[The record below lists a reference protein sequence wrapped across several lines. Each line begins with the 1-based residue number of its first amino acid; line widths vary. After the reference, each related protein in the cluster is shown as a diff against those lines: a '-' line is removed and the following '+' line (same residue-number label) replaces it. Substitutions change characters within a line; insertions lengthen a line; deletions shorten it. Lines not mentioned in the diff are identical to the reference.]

1 MLSKDAYAM
10 LETQGI
16 QQGLT
21 GRKLKG
27 FVKKRLRQIIK
38 KLKRDGKLDQLR

>member
-1 MLSKDAYAM
+1 MMINNLHLIEEAGKR
-10 LETQGI
+10 
-16 QQGLT
+16 QGLT

-38 KLKRDGKLDQLR
+38 KLKKDGII